1 MVENRNGKKVLITP
15 VTAEDL
21 ADIHIGDIVYL
32 DGDLVTCRDVAHRR
46 LIEGKRELPVDLH
59 GKAILHAGPIVRP
72 SETAASGYEM
82 VSVGPTTSMRMEKFE
97 KEFVEQTGVKVIV
110 GKGDVIDRFLIALLS
125 SGHILLEDVP
135 GTGKTLLAKVAAKS
149 IDGNFRRI
157 QFTPD
162 LLPSDLT
169 GINFYNQKKGEFEF
183 RAGAVFTNLLL
194 ADEINRATPRAQS
207 SMLECMEEKQVSC
220 DGTTYPLPQPFF
232 VIATQNPVE
241 TQGTFPLPEAQLD
254 RFMVKLSMGYPTVE
268 EQARILAR
276 FKEDAPQEQLT
287 PVADAAQLQQ
297 AQQAVRQV
305 RVHEDLLRYIGAV
318 CEKTRQIDDVLLGAS
333 PRAALALMRVCQAC
347 AAMDGRDYVT
357 PEDVKRMAEPVL
369 AHRMILR
376 TAYGQRGR
384 AAEAVQQALA
394 SVPVPTEKTDR

>member
-1 MVENRNGKKVLITP
+1 MDAKGIK
-15 VTAEDL
+15 AL
-21 ADIHIGDIVYL
+21 ADSLRGNIS
-32 DGDLVTCRDVAHRR
+32 R
-46 LIEGKRELPVDLH
+46 
-59 GKAILHAGPIVRP
+59 
-72 SETAASGYEM
+72 
-82 VSVGPTTSMRMEKFE
+82 
-97 KEFVEQTGVKVIV
+97 VIV
-110 GKGDVIDRFLIALLS
+110 GKEEVVDKVLAALLAG
-125 SGHILLEDVP
+125 GHVLLEDVP
-135 GTGKTLLAKVAAKS
+135 GTGKTLLTRALARSLDAKFS
-149 IDGNFRRI
+149 RI

-162 LLPSDLT
+162 LLPGDVT
-169 GINFYNQKKGEFEF
+169 GM
-183 RAGAVFTNLLL
+183 AVFSPKTAEFTFKPGPVFANVVL

-220 DGTTYPLPQPFF
+220 DGITYPLPQPFF

-287 PVADAAQLQQ
+287 PVASAEQLLQ
-297 AQQAVRQV
+297 AQQAIKSV

-347 AAMDGRDYVT
+347 AAMDGRNYVT

-376 TAYGQRGR
+376 SAYGQRGR
-384 AAEAVQQALA
+384 AAEAVQQALDA
-394 SVPVPTEKTDR
+394 VPVPTEKTDR

>member
-1 MVENRNGKKVLITP
+1 MDAKGIK
-15 VTAEDL
+15 AL
-21 ADIHIGDIVYL
+21 ADSLRGNIS
-32 DGDLVTCRDVAHRR
+32 R
-46 LIEGKRELPVDLH
+46 
-59 GKAILHAGPIVRP
+59 
-72 SETAASGYEM
+72 
-82 VSVGPTTSMRMEKFE
+82 
-97 KEFVEQTGVKVIV
+97 VIV
-110 GKGDVIDRFLIALLS
+110 GKEEVVDKVLAALLAG
-125 SGHILLEDVP
+125 GHVLLEDVP
-135 GTGKTLLAKVAAKS
+135 GTGKTLLTRALARSLDAKFS
-149 IDGNFRRI
+149 RI

-162 LLPSDLT
+162 LLPGDVT
-169 GINFYNQKKGEFEF
+169 GM
-183 RAGAVFTNLLL
+183 AVFSPKTAEFTFKPGPVFANVVL

-333 PRAALALMRVCQAC
+333 PRAALALMRVRQAC

>member
-1 MVENRNGKKVLITP
+1 MDAKGIK
-15 VTAEDL
+15 AL
-21 ADIHIGDIVYL
+21 ADSLRGNIS
-32 DGDLVTCRDVAHRR
+32 R
-46 LIEGKRELPVDLH
+46 
-59 GKAILHAGPIVRP
+59 
-72 SETAASGYEM
+72 
-82 VSVGPTTSMRMEKFE
+82 
-97 KEFVEQTGVKVIV
+97 VIV
-110 GKGDVIDRFLIALLS
+110 GKEEVVDKVLAALLAG
-125 SGHILLEDVP
+125 GHVLLEDVP
-135 GTGKTLLAKVAAKS
+135 GTGKTLLTRALARSLDAKFS
-149 IDGNFRRI
+149 RI

-162 LLPSDLT
+162 LLPGDVT
-169 GINFYNQKKGEFEF
+169 GM
-183 RAGAVFTNLLL
+183 AVFSPKTAEFTFKPGPVFANVVL

-287 PVADAAQLQQ
+287 PVASAEQLLQ
-297 AQQAVRQV
+297 AQQAIKSV

-333 PRAALALMRVCQAC
+333 PRAALALMRVCQAS

>member
-1 MVENRNGKKVLITP
+1 MDAKGIK
-15 VTAEDL
+15 AL
-21 ADIHIGDIVYL
+21 ADSLRGNIS
-32 DGDLVTCRDVAHRR
+32 R
-46 LIEGKRELPVDLH
+46 
-59 GKAILHAGPIVRP
+59 
-72 SETAASGYEM
+72 
-82 VSVGPTTSMRMEKFE
+82 
-97 KEFVEQTGVKVIV
+97 VIV
-110 GKGDVIDRFLIALLS
+110 GKEEVVDKVLAALLAG
-125 SGHILLEDVP
+125 GHVLLEDVP
-135 GTGKTLLAKVAAKS
+135 GTGKTLLTRALARSLDAKFS
-149 IDGNFRRI
+149 RI

-162 LLPSDLT
+162 LLPGDVT
-169 GINFYNQKKGEFEF
+169 GM
-183 RAGAVFTNLLL
+183 AVFSPKTAEFTFKPGPVFANVVL

-220 DGTTYPLPQPFF
+220 DGITYPLPQPFF

>member
-1 MVENRNGKKVLITP
+1 MDAKGIK
-15 VTAEDL
+15 AL
-21 ADIHIGDIVYL
+21 ADSLRGNIS
-32 DGDLVTCRDVAHRR
+32 R
-46 LIEGKRELPVDLH
+46 
-59 GKAILHAGPIVRP
+59 
-72 SETAASGYEM
+72 
-82 VSVGPTTSMRMEKFE
+82 
-97 KEFVEQTGVKVIV
+97 VIV
-110 GKGDVIDRFLIALLS
+110 GKEEVVDKVLAALLAG
-125 SGHILLEDVP
+125 GHVLLEDVP
-135 GTGKTLLAKVAAKS
+135 GTGKTLLSRALARSLDAKFS
-149 IDGNFRRI
+149 RI

-162 LLPSDLT
+162 LLPGDVT
-169 GINFYNQKKGEFEF
+169 GM
-183 RAGAVFTNLLL
+183 AVFSPKTAEFTFKPGPVFANVVL

>member
-1 MVENRNGKKVLITP
+1 MDAKGIK
-15 VTAEDL
+15 AL
-21 ADIHIGDIVYL
+21 ADSLRGNIS
-32 DGDLVTCRDVAHRR
+32 R
-46 LIEGKRELPVDLH
+46 
-59 GKAILHAGPIVRP
+59 
-72 SETAASGYEM
+72 
-82 VSVGPTTSMRMEKFE
+82 
-97 KEFVEQTGVKVIV
+97 VIV
-110 GKGDVIDRFLIALLS
+110 GKEEVVDKVLAALLAG
-125 SGHILLEDVP
+125 GHVLLEDVP
-135 GTGKTLLAKVAAKS
+135 GTGKTLLSRALARTLDAKFS
-149 IDGNFRRI
+149 RI

-162 LLPSDLT
+162 LLPGDVT
-169 GINFYNQKKGEFEF
+169 GM
-183 RAGAVFTNLLL
+183 AVFSPKTAEFTFKPGPVFANVVL

>member
-1 MVENRNGKKVLITP
+1 MDAKGIK
-15 VTAEDL
+15 AL
-21 ADIHIGDIVYL
+21 ADSLRGNIS
-32 DGDLVTCRDVAHRR
+32 R
-46 LIEGKRELPVDLH
+46 
-59 GKAILHAGPIVRP
+59 
-72 SETAASGYEM
+72 
-82 VSVGPTTSMRMEKFE
+82 
-97 KEFVEQTGVKVIV
+97 VIV
-110 GKGDVIDRFLIALLS
+110 GKEEVVDKVLAALLAG
-125 SGHILLEDVP
+125 GHVLLEDVP
-135 GTGKTLLAKVAAKS
+135 GTGKTLLTRALARSLDAKFS
-149 IDGNFRRI
+149 RI

-162 LLPSDLT
+162 LLPGDVT
-169 GINFYNQKKGEFEF
+169 GM
-183 RAGAVFTNLLL
+183 AVFSPKTAEFTFKPGPVFANVVL

-287 PVADAAQLQQ
+287 PVASAEQLLQ
-297 AQQAVRQV
+297 AQQAIKSV

-347 AAMDGRDYVT
+347 AAMDGRNYVT

-376 TAYGQRGR
+376 TAYGQHNQT
-384 AAEAVQQALA
+384 AKAVQQALDA
-394 SVPVPTEKTDR
+394 VPVPTEKTDR

>member
-1 MVENRNGKKVLITP
+1 MDAKGIK
-15 VTAEDL
+15 AL
-21 ADIHIGDIVYL
+21 ADSLRGNIS
-32 DGDLVTCRDVAHRR
+32 R
-46 LIEGKRELPVDLH
+46 
-59 GKAILHAGPIVRP
+59 
-72 SETAASGYEM
+72 
-82 VSVGPTTSMRMEKFE
+82 
-97 KEFVEQTGVKVIV
+97 VIV
-110 GKGDVIDRFLIALLS
+110 GKEEVVDKVLAALLAG
-125 SGHILLEDVP
+125 GHVLLEDVP
-135 GTGKTLLAKVAAKS
+135 GTGKTLLTRALARSLDAKFS
-149 IDGNFRRI
+149 RI

-162 LLPSDLT
+162 LLPGDVT
-169 GINFYNQKKGEFEF
+169 GM
-183 RAGAVFTNLLL
+183 AVFSPKTAEFTFKPGPVFANVVL

-287 PVADAAQLQQ
+287 PVASAEQLLQ
-297 AQQAVRQV
+297 AQQAIKSV